1 MKRPRIPDFDKEK
14 TFDWEYVFEL
24 NRYIDYQERQINIS
38 ILKKIVYD
46 KNATFCGSID
56 KCSSKHN
63 EYYCKAK
70 RNCTHKL

>member
-1 MKRPRIPDFDKEK
+1 MKRPRIPDFEKEK

-24 NRYIDYQERQINIS
+24 NRYIDHQERLVKIS
-38 ILKKIVYD
+38 VLRKIVDD
-46 KNATFCGSID
+46 KKAIFCGCID

-70 RNCTHKL
+70 RNCNHKL